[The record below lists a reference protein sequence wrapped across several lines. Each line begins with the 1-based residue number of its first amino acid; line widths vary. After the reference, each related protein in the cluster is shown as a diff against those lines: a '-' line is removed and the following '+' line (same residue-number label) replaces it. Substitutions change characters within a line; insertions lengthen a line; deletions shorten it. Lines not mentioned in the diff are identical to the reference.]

1 MLLFVGF
8 LLGCYLAV
16 TLRGGL
22 WFICGFSCDVCVVV
36 LGGQFFWLDTVGLLF
51 VFEMVMVVVWLLAW
65 YLVIVLQLWLL
76 VNSVGQVVSFMVF
89 CLNWL

>member
-1 MLLFVGF
+1 M
-8 LLGCYLAV
+8 
-16 TLRGGL
+16 
-22 WFICGFSCDVCVVV
+22 
-36 LGGQFFWLDTVGLLF
+36 GLLF
-51 VFEMVMVVVWLLAW
+51 VFEMIMVVVWLLVW